1 MPLTTTTIGA
11 YPKPKQTPIQDWFL
25 GTKSEEERKASKGL
39 LSNWSPGAYEKA
51 LESAGADAEKLFL
64 AAIKE
69 VITDQVNAGI
79 DVPTDGEVRRESYVL
94 YQCRFLNGA
103 VSYTHLTLPTKA

>member
-51 LESAGADAEKLFL
+51 LMFQLMEKYEEKVMFY
-64 AAIKE
+64 IN
-69 VITDQVNAGI
+69 VV
-79 DVPTDGEVRRESYVL
+79 
-94 YQCRFLNGA
+94 F
-103 VSYTHLTLPTKA
+103 

>member
-25 GTKSEEERKASKGL
+25 GTKSEEEKKAAKGL
-39 LSNWSPGAYEKA
+39 LANWSPGAYEKA
-51 LESAGADAEKLFL
+51 IEKAGDNVENLFL
-64 AAIKE
+64 GAIKE
-69 VITDQVNAGI
+69 VIVDQVNAGI

-94 YQCRFLNGA
+94 Y
-103 VSYTHLTLPTKA
+103 